1 MTCWPI
7 SCGPI
12 PPTELGITLTL
23 TLTLTVSLDA
33 TVVRMMLVPSLMKLL
48 GHCNWWLRTWFDRIL
63 PHVHF
68 SH

>member
-12 PPTELGITLTL
+12 PPTELGITL

-48 GHCNWWLRTWFDRIL
+48 GHRNWWLPTWSDRIL